1 MLYELYAGK
10 DEVVMKLKLLDWNSG
25 SHYSKRSSVKKI
37 PQNRMTDLMSII
49 ISNFAISENVSKCGA
64 VIGSPVV
71 KDQTQI
77 PLSILLWSF
86 LNNDNEN
93 N

>member
-1 MLYELYAGK
+1 M
-10 DEVVMKLKLLDWNSG
+10 
-25 SHYSKRSSVKKI
+25 R
-37 PQNRMTDLMSII
+37 DLMSII
-49 ISNFAISENVSKCGA
+49 VSNFAISENVSECGA